1 MKKLLFLKGLAFT
14 LSSNAQLTQA
24 NNAPAPGDTYS
35 MAVTSPSVLS
45 PGASGAGAVWTYT
58 NITLGTT
65 TGFSSAAYSAAS
77 YSPSN
82 VLLTNTSSESF
93 YYESTSNYLKSFGG
107 NVIFNTGLGAVPG
120 TITYSAGA
128 FEAVYPMSLSTSS
141 TSAVGGSIVALSNNG
156 TFVGSASTLA
166 DATGTLVLP
175 GRTYT
180 NVIRVRLTQ
189 SYTVSSALVNGP
201 VDNVVYKY
209 FAAGKKN
216 PVLVISTSTTNLG
229 SPSTQTTVS
238 VDANYL
244 ATGINNVN
252 GSSSEVIAYP
262 NPANNQL
269 NIVAAEAT
277 SLVIS
282 DITGKTILSTNVNN
296 GKSAINT
303 ENFVNGVYF
312 YTLYNNNTKLG
323 VGKFTVTH

>member
-1 MKKLLFLKGLAFT
+1 MKKLLLLTGLAFT

-45 PGASGAGAVWTYT
+45 PGASGAGVVWTYT

-65 TGFSSAAYSAAS
+65 TGFSSAAYSAAT

-82 VLLTNTSSESF
+82 VLLTNTASESF
-93 YYESTSNYLKSFGG
+93 YYESTSSYLKYFGG
-107 NVIFNTGLGAVPG
+107 NVLLNVGGTTVPG
-120 TITYSAGA
+120 TITYTAGA
-128 FEAVYPMSLSTSS
+128 IEATYPMSLSNTS
-141 TSAVGGSIVALSNNG
+141 TAAVGGSITALSNNG

-175 GRTYT
+175 GKTYT
-180 NVIRVRLTQ
+180 NVIRVKLSQ

-201 VDNVVYKY
+201 IDNVVYKY
-209 FAAGKKN
+209 FAPGKKN
-216 PVLVISTSTTNLG
+216 PVLVINTSTTNLG
-229 SPSTQTTVS
+229 ALSTQTSVT

-244 ATGINNVN
+244 VTGINNLK
-252 GSSSEVIAYP
+252 GSSSEVLAYP

-282 DITGKTILSTNVNN
+282 DITGKAILSTNLNN
-296 GKSAINT
+296 GKSVINT
-303 ENFVNGVYF
+303 ENFVNGIYF